1 MPSPNAQRRRTV
13 LIHARYIDDF
23 PLMTFLVRLFGANE
37 CEVEWKRGYY
47 QCILPRGLKPVST
60 AQLGQP
66 PGVISALVVS
76 HQALGSDGG
85 TVSSGNSRSSNKR
98 WITNATRRD
107 ENPRAVALVNTHD
120 RGPIPY
126 HCRRDSGGELS

>member
-47 QCILPRGLKPVST
+47 QCILPRGLKPRELEVLK
-60 AQLGQP
+60 Q
-66 PGVISALVVS
+66 
-76 HQALGSDGG
+76 
-85 TVSSGNSRSSNKR
+85 TVDYERYQER
-98 WITNATRRD
+98 
-107 ENPRAVALVNTHD
+107 
-120 RGPIPY
+120 
-126 HCRRDSGGELS
+126 